1 MTSWSA
7 WLPAIL
13 LSAAI
18 WCLLLAALWLVWP

>member
-1 MTSWSA
+1 MTSWAA

-13 LSAAI
+13 LGLAS